1 MIKAYNTINSQ
12 EEIKKVKQIIYKNP
26 KINEIAY
33 AKETDSWLFDAD
45 LEKKR
50 NKFGCYGYF
59 SATCSFSEEDSVET
73 KISQF
78 ITQYSEAL
86 AAELELE
93 STNDEN
99 LSPLQLFKSIDG
111 QGEELFSYIIG
122 GKCSTHSLSDNSIFY
137 ISAYL
142 LEKSPEFLADI
153 SVFINKEQKETL
165 ASNWSAIILG
175 SISNMELMN
184 IFSYEFNIF
193 GNDLSELII
202 DKMLSKYTIFN
213 LNDISLIERFAF
225 NMGIKNKR
233 IINKINYLNKKEME
247 NLHLVDDSD
256 SDYDYDYYDWEFFK
270 KALN

>member
-1 MIKAYNTINSQ
+1 MIKANATINLQ
-12 EEIKKVKQIIYKNP
+12 EKIKKAKQIIYKTPNI
-26 KINEIAY
+26 KKIAY
-33 AKETDSWLFDAD
+33 SMEVNNWLFDTE
-45 LEKKR
+45 LE
-50 NKFGCYGYF
+50 NKLEEVGRGYF
-59 SATCSFSEEDSVET
+59 STMCSFSEEDSVEN
-73 KISQF
+73 KYAKL
-78 ITQYSEAL
+78 ITQNNETVI
-86 AAELELE
+86 AELELE
-93 STNDEN
+93 GIIDEN

-111 QGEELFSYIIG
+111 QGDELFSYILG

-175 SISNMELMN
+175 LISNMELMN

-202 DKMLSKYTIFN
+202 DKMISKYTIFN

-233 IINKINYLNKKEME
+233 IINKINDLNKKEME
-247 NLHLVDDSD
+247 NLHLVDDYG
-256 SDYDYDYYDWEFFK
+256 YDYTIMIGNFLK
-270 KALN
+270 KH

>member
-99 LSPLQLFKSIDG
+99 LTPIKLFKSIDG
-111 QGEELFSYIIG
+111 QGEELFSNIIR

-137 ISAYL
+137 ISAHL
-142 LEKSPEFLADI
+142 LEKTHKFLDVN
-153 SVFINKEQKETL
+153 SVFINKEQKEIL
-165 ASNWSAIILG
+165 ASTWADIILDATTLK
-175 SISNMELMN
+175 NLELMN

-193 GNDLSELII
+193 GNDLSELIVY
-202 DKMLSKYTIFN
+202 KMLDRSKDNYGFAF
-213 LNDISLIERFAF
+213 DADASLIERFAVS
-225 NMGIKNKR
+225 MGIKNKGILLKIKNR
-233 IINKINYLNKKEME
+233 IYQVME
-247 NLHLVDDSD
+247 ESRLLDEYSSD
-256 SDYDYDYYDWEFFK
+256 WGF
-270 KALN
+270 

>member
-1 MIKAYNTINSQ
+1 MIKANATINLQ
-12 EEIKKVKQIIYKNP
+12 EKIKKAKQIIYKTPNI
-26 KINEIAY
+26 KKIAY
-33 AKETDSWLFDAD
+33 SMEVNNWLFDTE
-45 LEKKR
+45 LE
-50 NKFGCYGYF
+50 NKLEEVGCGYF
-59 SATCSFSEEDSVET
+59 STMCSFSEEDSVEN
-73 KISQF
+73 KYAKL
-78 ITQYSEAL
+78 ITQNNETVI
-86 AAELELE
+86 AELELE
-93 STNDEN
+93 GIIDEN

-175 SISNMELMN
+175 LISNMELMN

-193 GNDLSELII
+193 GNDLLELII

-213 LNDISLIERFAF
+213 LSLNDISLIEKFAF

-233 IINKINYLNKKEME
+233 IINKINDLNKKEME
-247 NLHLVDDSD
+247 NLHLVDDYG
-256 SDYDYDYYDWEFFK
+256 YDYDYYDWEFFK

>member
-1 MIKAYNTINSQ
+1 MIKANATINLQ
-12 EEIKKVKQIIYKNP
+12 EKIKKAKQIIYKNP
-26 KINEIAY
+26 NIKKIAY
-33 AKETDSWLFDAD
+33 SMEVNNWLFDAE
-45 LEKKR
+45 LE
-50 NKFGCYGYF
+50 NKLEEVGCGYF
-59 SATCSFSEEDSVET
+59 STMCSFSEEDSVENKYT
-73 KISQF
+73 KL
-78 ITQYSEAL
+78 ITQNNETVT
-86 AAELELE
+86 AELELE
-93 STNDEN
+93 GIIDEN

-153 SVFINKEQKETL
+153 YVFINKEQKETL
-165 ASNWSAIILG
+165 ASNWSSIILG
-175 SISNMELMN
+175 LISNMELMN

-213 LNDISLIERFAF
+213 LSLNDISLIERFAF

-233 IINKINYLNKKEME
+233 IINKINDLNKKEVE
-247 NLHLVDDSD
+247 NLHLVDDY
-256 SDYDYDYYDWEFFK
+256 DYDYDYYDWEFFK